1 MISKMSR
8 IQDLRIKKG
17 LSQSQLAKAADMN
30 YRVLQDYEIRHKKI
44 EGAKLKT
51 LINLANALNCQI
63 YELLEDE
70 ELKRLMQDYEESI
83 VNE

>member
-1 MISKMSR
+1 MGKL
-8 IQDLRIKKG
+8 QDLRKG
-17 LSQSQLAKAADMN
+17 AGLTQKELADKAGMKYKILQQYEIN
-30 YRVLQDYEIRHKKI
+30 YRHID
-44 EGAKLKT
+44 GARLGT

-70 ELKRLMQDYEESI
+70 ELKRLVQNYEESI